1 MKPLEYALFLIPFVV
16 GYSTSALCTVG
27 KKAGKTVDFRPP
39 SWVFGVV
46 WPILFGMLGVSWIL
60 AYRKDPSLLTLVLYG
75 LTSFSLGLWTVVYGC
90 VGNKKAALSR
100 RIYSQMGMVMT
111 VSVPHHLMH
120 YCFLTVPFSP
130 ASLTQALPMSERYAR
145 EK

>member
-60 AYRKDPSLLTLVLYG
+60 AYRKDPSLLTLALYG
-75 LTSFSLGLWTVVYGC
+75 LTSFFLGLWTVVYGC
-90 VGNKKAALSR
+90 LGNKKAASWVLVLSIASVISNLVIGTQSSR
-100 RIYSQMGMVMT
+100 LLLCPLLAWIVFATLMNT
-111 VSVPHHLMH
+111 TEVSG
-120 YCFLTVPFSP
+120 
-130 ASLTQALPMSERYAR
+130 
-145 EK
+145 